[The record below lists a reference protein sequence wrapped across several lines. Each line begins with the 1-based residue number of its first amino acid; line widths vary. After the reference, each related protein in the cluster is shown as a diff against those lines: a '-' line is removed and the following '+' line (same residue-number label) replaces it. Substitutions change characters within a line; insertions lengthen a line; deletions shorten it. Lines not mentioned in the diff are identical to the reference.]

1 MKICA
6 PRLRLGHVV
15 AHLVGGTVLL
25 LILLATAGPPSLLAA
40 PAPVAPAPPAPAP
53 ATTIDSLTAAST
65 PARPQ
70 PRTQP
75 ALAVEGSV
83 QGRCDCEIVLVHG
96 LGSSAAVWDE
106 LLPYLRGCEVWTYEL
121 PGHGGTPPQPGLTM
135 SAAAEDLARFI
146 AEHDIVYPS
155 LVGHAMGGV
164 IAMRY
169 ALDHPGDVKRLVVI
183 DAAPKQLATPEQKVQ
198 ITDGLTKDYD
208 RFLARMFL
216 NMSPRKDVT
225 ERVLDQ
231 ALRTD
236 SASFITLLMSS
247 FDFDLTPDLP
257 GLTPP
262 LLVIGSQLF
271 FPDEDNVRSELDQ
284 LGFMKAPT
292 VKFKRLAKIGHF
304 PMLEQP
310 AYLASVIRAF
320 ILLAG

>member
-1 MKICA
+1 MKISA
-6 PRLRLGHVV
+6 PRLQLRN
-15 AHLVGGTVLL
+15 AASHLVGGAVLL
-25 LILLATAGPPSLLAA
+25 LILLTSAGLPPLIAA
-40 PAPVAPAPPAPAP
+40 PAQV
-53 ATTIDSLTAAST
+53 ATTDSLTAATS

-75 ALAVEGSV
+75 ALTVEGGV
-83 QGRCDCEIVLVHG
+83 RGRCDCEIVLVHG

-106 LLPYLRGCEVWTYEL
+106 LVPYLQGCEVWTYEL
-121 PGHGGTPPQPGLTM
+121 PGHGSSPPLPGLTL
-135 SAAAEDLARFI
+135 STAVEDLARFI

-169 ALDHPGDVKRLVVI
+169 ALDHPRDVKRLVVI
-183 DAAPKQLATPEQKVQ
+183 DAAPKQLATPEQKMQ

-208 RFLARMFL
+208 RFVARMFL

-247 FDFDLTPDLP
+247 FDFDLTADLP

-271 FPDEDNVRSELDQ
+271 FPDKDNVRSELDRM
-284 LGFMKAPT
+284 GFLLAPT
-292 VKFKRLAKIGHF
+292 INFKRLADIGHF

-310 AYLASVIRAF
+310 AYLASIIRAF